1 MEKEEINGE
10 DMAIKSLKI
19 LEEIHLKRLRIN

>member
-10 DMAIKSLKI
+10 DMAIKNLKI
-19 LEEIHLKRLRIN
+19 REETLLKRLKIN

>member
-10 DMAIKSLKI
+10 DMGIKSLRI
-19 LEEIHLKRLRIN
+19 HEETHLKRLKIN